1 MEANQNNQAKE
12 YLTVMN
18 NHGIIPNF
26 FCSKPYLELHPEI
39 SLQTGNGWV
48 WLQDEE
54 WTVFPPL
61 PIDKDVVEFFP
72 ESVKKI
78 WCDFGMPPDTGY
90 QTRKATESWVNEML
104 DMEYIFNPHSFL
116 NMDGHKWQTFRKNSR
131 KWARN
136 NPGYSYTNSVVGML
150 DECSDLIMDWV
161 ERKGEEN
168 LQDGDFLLK
177 FLLLDSPEMYYGFLR
192 NGDGDIVAINV
203 ADQNYLFWN
212 YRICFSADEPFLDE
226 FARLCF
232 YTDPIILN
240 SKKMVNDGGVLDS
253 PGLERYKDKMNP
265 VFKRER
271 FSLIRK

>member
-18 NHGIIPNF
+18 NRGIIPNF
-26 FCSKPYLELHPEI
+26 FCSEPYLELHPEI
-39 SLQTGNGWV
+39 TFNKKDGWV
-48 WLQDEE
+48 WLQDGE

-61 PIDKDVVEFFP
+61 SIVKNSGKYP
-72 ESVKKI
+72 EMVKKI
-78 WCDFGMPPDTGY
+78 WCNFELTHDIFIRSI
-90 QTRKATESWVNEML
+90 QTTSWMYEML
-104 DMEYIFNPHSFL
+104 DWEYIFNPHLFL
-116 NMDGHKWQTFRKNSR
+116 HMDGGNWQTFRKNSR
-131 KWARN
+131 KWVRN
-136 NPGYSYTNSVVGML
+136 NPEYSYTNNIEDL
-150 DECSDLIMDWV
+150 QECYELVSNWID
-161 ERKGEEN
+161 RKGEEN
-168 LQDGDFLLK
+168 LLDGDFLLE
-177 FLLLDSPEMYYGFLR
+177 FLMLDSLKMYYGFLR
-192 NGDGDIVAINV
+192 NGNGDIVAINV

-240 SKKMVNDGGVLDS
+240 SRKMVNDGGVLDS

>member
-1 MEANQNNQAKE
+1 MEANQNNQAKD

-61 PIDKDVVEFFP
+61 IVSNNPGP
-72 ESVKKI
+72 CPQSVKKV
-78 WCDFGMPPDTGY
+78 WCNFEIPQERFV
-90 QTRKATESWVNEML
+90 QTAPTTPWMYEML
-104 DMEYIFNPHSFL
+104 DWEYIFNPHLFL
-116 NMDGHKWQTFRKNSR
+116 NMEGGNWQTFRKNSR
-131 KWARN
+131 KWVRN
-136 NPGYSYTNSVVGML
+136 NPEYTYSNSIVRML

-240 SKKMVNDGGVLDS
+240 SRKMVNDGGVLDS